1 MRSLLK
7 WLGILVGLFFLLVV
21 TFGAGLFIGG
31 ANLFS
36 PGVVRTAE
44 QPAQFDVFWQA
55 WNLVQS
61 DFVDRQALD
70 PTRLTYGAIRGMV
83 EALGD
88 TGHTSFLTPEE
99 RTARQTSVAGKFTG
113 IGAQLGEE
121 NGMSIIVAPFDGS
134 PAQAAGIKPGDIILE
149 VDGEDVSELTLTQ
162 IAEKVRGPADSQVTL
177 TLFRPDE
184 NRSLDIVVT
193 RGEITIPAV
202 SWTMVPETTIGLIRL
217 SQFSGQATEEIV
229 AAIQGAKAAGATG
242 LVVDVRNNPGGLLD
256 QAIRVTSQFLPEG
269 NVLLEEDAQ
278 GNRNPFPVEPDG
290 QATDLP
296 LIVLVNAGT
305 ASSSEIF
312 AGAVQD
318 YQRGQVVGE
327 TTFGTGTV
335 LQPYTLQDGS
345 ELLLGVKQW
354 LTPNGRLI
362 RNQGIQPDV
371 AVELPTGAVQL
382 LPAEIQEQS
391 LAEISASQDAQLLKA
406 FELLGAL
413 PATP

>member
-7 WLGILVGLFFLLVV
+7 FIGILFGLFLLLSVA
-21 TFGAGLFIGG
+21 FGAGLFV
-31 ANLFS
+31 ANTNLLT
-36 PGVVRTAE
+36 PGVVRTAD
-44 QPAQFDVFWQA
+44 QPPQFDVFWQA
-55 WNLVQS
+55 WNLVQT

-70 PTRLTYGAIRGMV
+70 PARLTYGAIRGMV

-99 RTARQTSVAGKFTG
+99 REARMTSIAGKFTG
-113 IGAQLGEE
+113 IGAQLGVE
-121 NGMSIIVAPFDGS
+121 NGLPIIVAPFDGS
-134 PAQAAGIKPGDIILE
+134 PAQAAGVKAGDIILE
-149 VDGEDVSELTLTQ
+149 VNGEDVSELTLTQ

-177 TLFRPDE
+177 TLFRSAE
-184 NRSLDIVVT
+184 NRSLDIMVT

-202 SWTMVPETTIGLIRL
+202 SWSMIPETTVGLIRL
-217 SQFSGQATEEIV
+217 SQFSSQATEEIV
-229 AAIQGAKAAGATG
+229 EAVQGAKAAGATG

-256 QAIRVTSQFLPEG
+256 QAIKVTSQFIQDG
-269 NVLLEEDAQ
+269 NVLLEEDAE
-278 GNRNPFPVEPDG
+278 GNRNPFPVEPGG

-296 LIVLVNAGT
+296 IVVLVNAGT

-312 AGAVQD
+312 AGAIQD
-318 YQRGQVVGE
+318 HQRGQVVGE

-335 LQPYTLQDGS
+335 LQPYTLTDGS

-354 LTPNGRLI
+354 LTPDGRLI

-371 AVELPTGAVQL
+371 AVPLPTGADQL
-382 LPAEIQEQS
+382 LP
-391 LAEISASQDAQLLKA
+391 SQVQAMTLDDIRAGQDTQMQKA
-406 FELLGAL
+406 LELLDAL

>member
-1 MRSLLK
+1 MKFLLK
-7 WLGILVGLFFLLVV
+7 LIGVLVV
-21 TFGAGLFIGG
+21 LLLLMGVAFGAGLFVAGTNVL
-31 ANLFS
+31 A
-36 PGVVRTAE
+36 PGVMRTAE
-44 QPAQFDVFWQA
+44 QPPQFDVFWQA

-70 PTRLTYGAIRGMV
+70 PARLTYGAIRGMV
-83 EALGD
+83 QALGD
-88 TGHTSFLTPEE
+88 TGHTSFLTPDESE
-99 RTARQTSVAGKFTG
+99 ARRTSVSGKFTG

-121 NGMSIIVAPFDGS
+121 NGLPIIVAPFDGS
-134 PAQAAGIKPGDIILE
+134 PAQAAGVKAGDIILE
-149 VDGEDVSELTLTQ
+149 VNGEDVSELTLTQ

-177 TLFRPDE
+177 TLFRSAE

-202 SWTMVPETTIGLIRL
+202 TWGMIPETKVGLIRL

-229 AAIQGAKAAGATG
+229 AAVQAAKAAGATG
-242 LVVDVRNNPGGLLD
+242 LLVDVRNNPGGLLT
-256 QAIRVTSQFLPEG
+256 QAIGVTSQFIADG

-278 GNRNPFPVEPDG
+278 GNRNPYPVEPG
-290 QATDLP
+290 GRATDLP
-296 LIVLVNAGT
+296 LVVLVNAGT

-312 AGAVQD
+312 AGAIQD
-318 YQRGQVVGE
+318 HQRGQVVGE

-371 AVELPTGAVQL
+371 VVPLPIGTDQL
-382 LPAEIQEQS
+382 LPSAIQTMT
-391 LAEISASQDAQLLKA
+391 LADIQASQDTQMQKA
-406 FELLGAL
+406 LELLEAL
-413 PATP
+413 PPTP